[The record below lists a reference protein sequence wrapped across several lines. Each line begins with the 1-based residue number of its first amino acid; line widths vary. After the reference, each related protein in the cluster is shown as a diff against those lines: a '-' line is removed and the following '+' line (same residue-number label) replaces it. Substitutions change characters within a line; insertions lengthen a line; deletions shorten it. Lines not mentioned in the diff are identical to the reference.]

1 MSKCK
6 KTLNK
11 RYWKIPVGKRYCKIL
26 EIEQKYEDME
36 MDEDVEMDDSDKD
49 PDYIPE
55 TDYESSSLR
64 KMMIWF

>member
-1 MSKCK
+1 MKSTNEQQYK

-11 RYWKIPVGKRYCKIL
+11 RYWKIPVGKRYCKTL
-26 EIEQKYEDME
+26 GIEQKYEDME
-36 MDEDVEMDDSDKD
+36 MDESDKD